1 MLNFDYSPT
10 VARTVVEGKTTEE
23 DTTSATSST
32 TATLDTTTLEIESST
47 ASGNTDR
54 MFTNAVMCIL
64 FQLSFWKYRND
75 KDLTLIPHEENR
87 RSALQLF

>member
-10 VARTVVEGKTTEE
+10 VASTKVEGKTTEE

-32 TATLDTTTLEIESST
+32 TASLDTTTLEIESMT

-54 MFTNAVMCIL
+54 MFTNAVMCIP
-64 FQLSFWKYRND
+64 FQFNFGN
-75 KDLTLIPHEENR
+75 IEMI
-87 RSALQLF
+87 

>member
-1 MLNFDYSPT
+1 MLNFDYSAT
-10 VARTVVEGKTTEE
+10 VESTVVEDKTTVE

-32 TATLDTTTLEIESST
+32 TDSLDTTTVEIESTT

-54 MFTNAVMCIL
+54 MFRNTVMCIP

-75 KDLTLIPHEENR
+75 VALSLIPHDENR
-87 RSALQLF
+87 RSAMKLF

>member
-10 VARTVVEGKTTEE
+10 VASTKVEGKTTEE
-23 DTTSATSST
+23 DTTSVTSST
-32 TATLDTTTLEIESST
+32 TASLDTTTLEIESTT

-54 MFTNAVMCIL
+54 MFTNAVMCIP

-75 KDLTLIPHEENR
+75 IALSLIPHEENR